1 MANFRSR
8 GDSVQD
14 HALREPLSPLSPFA
28 EFGEKERMA
37 KSKEYVLSSVDTTDS
52 STMEKG
58 SVAPTY
64 VDDDGFNVY
73 NSPPETAKDLVTEVI
88 SIEDDPT
95 LSPWTFRTWF
105 LGE

>member
-14 HALREPLSPLSPFA
+14 HALREPVSPLSPIA
-28 EFGEKERMA
+28 QMDEKAKMA
-37 KSKEYVLSSVDTTDS
+37 RTKEYVLSSVDTTDS

-58 SVAPTY
+58 PGAPTY
-64 VDDDGFNVY
+64 VDDDGFNIY
-73 NSPPETAKDLVTEVI
+73 NSPAETAKDLITEVLHV
-88 SIEDDPT
+88 EDDPT
-95 LSPWTFRTWF
+95 LNPWTFRTWF